1 MKQHLILSA
10 LILFFIACKKKQENT
25 QVTAETITESVYA
38 SGIVKSKNQY
48 QVFSTM
54 NGLIERFFVVE
65 GDNVKIGDPL
75 FQLVNKTAEL
85 NTKNAEL
92 AANNATLEANAYKL
106 DELKVNIDLAK
117 NKMDNDVSLS
127 ERQGVL
133 WAQQIG
139 SRNEFDLKELTAKN
153 SKIAYDAAKLRYND
167 LKKQIRFT
175 TQQSNN
181 NLKISATIK
190 DDYLVK
196 STISGKVYSIL
207 KEKGELVTP
216 LSMVAIVGDADAF
229 LLELQ
234 VDEYDIAKIK
244 LGQKVFI
251 NMDSYKGQ
259 VFEAK
264 IDKINPIMNERS
276 RSFLLEASFITKP
289 PTLFPN
295 LTTEAN
301 IVIQTKEKALI
312 IPRTYLVDETYIL
325 SKNNEKIK
333 VEIGLKDYQK
343 VEILSGLSLNDVIYK
358 LPK

>member
-1 MKQHLILSA
+1 MKQLLSIIALFLLIIS
-10 LILFFIACKKKQENT
+10 CKKKQENT
-25 QVTAETITESVYA
+25 QVTVETITESVYA

-54 NGLIERFFVVE
+54 NGLIERVFVVE
-65 GDNVKIGDPL
+65 GDKVKIGDPI
-75 FQLVNKTAEL
+75 FQIVNKTAEL

-92 AANNATLEANAYKL
+92 AANNASFDANADKL
-106 DELKVNIDLAK
+106 NELKINIDLAK
-117 NKMDNDVSLS
+117 NKMDNDISLS
-127 ERQGVL
+127 KRQGIL

-139 SRNEFDLKELTAKN
+139 SKNELDLKELTAKN
-153 SKIAYDAAKLRYND
+153 SKTAYNSAQMRYND
-167 LKKQIRFT
+167 LKKQINFT
-175 TQQSNN
+175 AQQSKN

-190 DDYLVK
+190 DDYLIK
-196 STISGKVYSIL
+196 STINGKIYSLL
-207 KEKGELVTP
+207 KEKGEIVNP

-264 IDKINPIMNERS
+264 IEKINPIMNERS
-276 RSFLLEASFITKP
+276 RSFLLEAAFVTKP
-289 PTLFPN
+289 ATLFPN
-295 LTTEAN
+295 LSTEAN

-312 IPRTYLVDETYIL
+312 IPRTYVVDETYVL

-358 LPK
+358 SPK

>member
-1 MKQHLILSA
+1 MKQLLSLFALMSLIIS
-10 LILFFIACKKKQENT
+10 CKKRQENIK
-25 QVTAETITESVYA
+25 VTAENITESVYA

-48 QVFSTM
+48 DVFSTIS
-54 NGLIERFFVVE
+54 GLIERVFVVE
-65 GDNVKIGDPL
+65 GDPVKVGDPI
-75 FQLVNKTAEL
+75 FQIVNKTADL
-85 NTKNAEL
+85 NTQNAAL
-92 AANNATLEANAYKL
+92 AAQNATSSANADKL
-106 DELKVNIDLAK
+106 NELKIAIDLAK
-117 NKMDNDVSLS
+117 NKADNDASLA
-127 ERQGVL
+127 ERQGIL

-153 SKIAYDAAKLRYND
+153 SKMAYNSAKLRYND
-167 LKKQIRFT
+167 LKKQVAFT
-175 TQQSNN
+175 AQQAKN

-190 DDYLVK
+190 DDYVVR
-196 STISGKVYSIL
+196 STIKGKIYSLL
-207 KEKGELVTP
+207 KEKGEIVNP

-244 LGQKVFI
+244 LGQTVFI

-264 IDKINPIMNERS
+264 ISKINPIMNERS
-276 RSFLLEASFITKP
+276 RSFLLEAEFVTKP
-289 PTLFPN
+289 TTLFPN

-312 IPRTYLVDETYIL
+312 IPRTYLVDDTYVL

-333 VEIGLKDYQK
+333 VEIGLKDNQK
-343 VEILSGLSLNDVIYK
+343 VEILRGLSLNDVIYK
-358 LPK
+358 SPK

>member
-1 MKQHLILSA
+1 MKRVLSLLALMSLIMS
-10 LILFFIACKKKQENT
+10 CKKKQENT
-25 QVTAETITESVYA
+25 HVTEEAITESVYA

-48 QVFSTM
+48 QVFSTI
-54 NGLIERFFVVE
+54 NGLIERVFVVE
-65 GDNVKIGDPL
+65 GDNVKIGDPI
-75 FQLVNKTAEL
+75 FQIVNKTAEL

-92 AANNATLEANAYKL
+92 AAQNATSDANADRL
-106 DELKVNIDLAK
+106 NELKINIDLAK
-117 NKMDNDVSLS
+117 NKLDNDASLA
-127 ERQGVL
+127 EKQGIL

-153 SKIAYDAAKLRYND
+153 SKIAYEAAKMRYND
-167 LKKQIRFT
+167 LKKQVNFAA
-175 TQQSNN
+175 QQSQN
-181 NLKISATIK
+181 NLKISSTIK
-190 DDYLVK
+190 DDYLIK
-196 STISGKVYSIL
+196 STINGKIYSLL
-207 KEKGELVTP
+207 KEKGEIVTP
-216 LSMVAIVGDADAF
+216 LSMVAIVGDANVF

-244 LGQKVFI
+244 LEQKIFI

-259 VFEAK
+259 VFEAQ
-264 IDKINPIMNERS
+264 IEKINPIMNERS

-289 PTLFPN
+289 TALFPN

-325 SKNNEKIK
+325 GKNNEKIK

-343 VEILSGLSLNDVIYK
+343 VEILRGVSLNDVIYK
-358 LPK
+358 SPK